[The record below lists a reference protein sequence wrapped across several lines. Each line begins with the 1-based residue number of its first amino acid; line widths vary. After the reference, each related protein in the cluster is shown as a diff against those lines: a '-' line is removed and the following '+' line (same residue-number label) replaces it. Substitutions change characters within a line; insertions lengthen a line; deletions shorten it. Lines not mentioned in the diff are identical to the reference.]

1 MQIRTVIDD
10 NLMHQA
16 ARLTGVSDN
25 RSLLEY
31 ALRLLIQVTKQSDTV
46 SVNTDSDQAGFWAQ
60 LQRYRGSVNL
70 QQFADVDD
78 IFSNIRDTSCGRE
91 VEL

>member
-1 MQIRTVIDD
+1 MHICTVIDD
-10 NLMHQA
+10 NLMNQA

-31 ALRLLIQVTKQSDTV
+31 ALRLLIQTKIPDNTASA
-46 SVNTDSDQAGFWAQ
+46 NTDSDQAGFWAQ

-70 QQFADVDD
+70 QQFTDVDD
-78 IFSNIRDTSCGRE
+78 IFRNIRDASCGRE